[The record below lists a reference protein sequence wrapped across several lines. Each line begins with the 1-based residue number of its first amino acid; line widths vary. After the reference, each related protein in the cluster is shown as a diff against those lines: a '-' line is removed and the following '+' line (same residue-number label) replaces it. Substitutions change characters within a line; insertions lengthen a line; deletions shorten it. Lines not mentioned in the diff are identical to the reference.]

1 MKLARFTPIIKH
13 IEEPTVEIGNSI
25 QFPEPKMGWTL
36 VGPSDGKDS
45 GYEINLGIIGDSKS
59 IESAKNLIEKF
70 RTVTKGKDS
79 NLLHVDF
86 PGTERLRIK
95 FSIQCTAEISEKELV
110 QLDNTASFSERVG
123 ISAKIIQDKI
133 KSLVEREPSPDLLIL
148 AYPKKIDEY
157 CIEQAVGNKSSPRKT
172 SLEKYIERQRAKYV
186 PLDTFM
192 GITPPILRYNPLD
205 LRSIVKIECMKH
217 DIPIQII
224 RPTTTEPYSSE
235 KPKREDDA
243 TSFWNL
249 VVAMFYKSN
258 NIPWRVKG
266 LMDDTCYI
274 GITFFR
280 ERGDPANMKT
290 ALAQI
295 FSLNTEGYVIK
306 GEHAK
311 IDEKRV
317 AHVSGPNASEIIQ
330 KAIEVYK
337 RHNDDV
343 LPKRIVIHKTSRFN
357 EEELEGF
364 RAGAEDITKLD
375 LLAFGTRTFK
385 LIRWGTH
392 PPIRGTMVRLP
403 DSSILLYTS
412 GFIPYLDVYPGPRV
426 PSPLEILEHHGTT
439 DIDII
444 GREILALTKLNWN
457 NAKFSTKAPITIG
470 FSRMVAGILRELPPD
485 FDPKNIGSKFKFY
498 M

>member
-1 MKLARFTPIIKH
+1 
-13 IEEPTVEIGNSI
+13 
-25 QFPEPKMGWTL
+25 
-36 VGPSDGKDS
+36 
-45 GYEINLGIIGDSKS
+45 
-59 IESAKNLIEKF
+59 
-70 RTVTKGKDS
+70 
-79 NLLHVDF
+79 
-86 PGTERLRIK
+86 
-95 FSIQCTAEISEKELV
+95 
-110 QLDNTASFSERVG
+110 
-123 ISAKIIQDKI
+123 
-133 KSLVEREPSPDLLIL
+133 
-148 AYPKKIDEY
+148 
-157 CIEQAVGNKSSPRKT
+157 
-172 SLEKYIERQRAKYV
+172 
-186 PLDTFM
+186 
-192 GITPPILRYNPLD
+192 
-205 LRSIVKIECMKH
+205 MKH

-224 RPTTTEPYSSE
+224 RPVTTEAYNTE

-243 TSFWNL
+243 TTFWNL

-258 NIPWRVKG
+258 NIPWKVQG
-266 LMDDTCYI
+266 LMEDTCYV

-280 ERGDPANMKT
+280 ERGDPANVKT

-306 GEHAK
+306 GDHAK
-311 IDEKRV
+311 IDEKHV

-330 KAIEVYK
+330 KAIDVYK
-337 RHNDDV
+337 RHNNDEP
-343 LPKRIVIHKTSRFN
+343 PKRIVIHKTSRFN

-364 RAGAEDITKLD
+364 RVGAENISRLD

-403 DSSILLYTS
+403 DNSILLYTS

-457 NAKFSTKAPITIG
+457 NAKFCTKAPITIG
-470 FSRMVAGILRELPPD
+470 FSRMVANILRELPSN
-485 FDPKNIGSKFKFY
+485 FDPKDIGSKFKFY